1 MKPKIAPYFR
11 NSSKAQKDEETI
23 YRQIDGFNLLWPELS
38 KTYDLF
44 QRYPGK
50 ETKGQYFVDE
60 AFNLETWDETT
71 SFHELMMLCESGEI
85 DAIYVSE
92 GDRLFRSRSNALRGR
107 ILDILRDNGVKTIT
121 KTGEIPNG
129 LLIDITS
136 AVGAEDKR
144 AFMRKCHDAKI
155 TRLKE
160 EGRPPTGRM
169 PFCFH
174 WDKREKKWSL
184 VHDEVILFKIAVG
197 LSIGKVFEDTPEAAQ
212 SLVHLNPDGMTDKAV
227 AESLSRLGFSKHPFY
242 ERINLNKL
250 VKSRASRELNSAAV
264 EKMFREDRYR
274 GFLEVSMLD
283 SNVIG
288 SKNKKDSDRKPF
300 RISVPRVLSD
310 EDWETLQ
317 SKRSRRR
324 KWAVRNQKHDYLCKD
339 ILICAECGVPL
350 AARPRYITRYVRSR
364 KEVVELPPFLYY
376 TCARKPKVS
385 GFRCKSGKHH
395 SVPVIDS
402 LVWDSFSSVIQN
414 PRSLKELLAA
424 SESNDAR
431 LKRRLE
437 IEKVIVLY
445 QAELE
450 GLTNRRKVT
459 NRLLASGV
467 TTEEDFTEQIAE
479 INSRRKSL
487 ESDLRNAR
495 QEVVALSRLPDMSIA
510 IAEIASLNLSD
521 TLKFDQR
528 RSLML
533 SLISKIQIN
542 NDGAISI
549 ILKGGI
555 EWSL

>member
-1 MKPKIAPYFR
+1 MKPKIAPFFR

-23 YRQIDGFNLLWPELS
+23 YRQIDGFNLLWPQLS

-44 QRYPGK
+44 QRKPGGAIK
-50 ETKGQYFVDE
+50 DQYFVDE
-60 AFNLETWDETT
+60 AFNLESWDETT
-71 SFHELMMLCESGEI
+71 SFHELMTLCEEGEI

-92 GDRLFRSRSNALRGR
+92 GDRLLRSRSDALRGR
-107 ILDILRDNGVKTIT
+107 ITDIVRENSIKVIT
-121 KTGEIPNG
+121 PTGEIPNG
-129 LLIDITS
+129 VLMNITS
-136 AVGAEDKR
+136 AFGSEDKR

-174 WDKREKKWSL
+174 WDKRDKKWSL
-184 VHDEVILFKIAVG
+184 VHDEVVLFKSAVG
-197 LSIGKVFEDTPEAAQ
+197 LSIGKIFEEMPEAVK

-250 VKSRASRELNSAAV
+250 IKSRANRELNSAAI

-283 SNVIG
+283 SDVIG
-288 SKNKKDSDRKPF
+288 SKNKKDCDRKTF
-300 RISVPRVLSD
+300 KIVVPPVLSD
-310 EDWETLQ
+310 EEWDHLQ

-339 ILICAECGVPL
+339 ILVCSECGIPL

-395 SVPVIDS
+395 SVPLIDS
-402 LVWDSFSSVIQN
+402 LVWDSFSSIIQD
-414 PRSLKELLAA
+414 PESIKELLAA
-424 SESNDAR
+424 SESNDVR
-431 LKRRLE
+431 MNRRAE
-437 IEKVIVLY
+437 IEKVIAQY
-445 QAELE
+445 QAELDD
-450 GLTNRRKVT
+450 LASRRKIA

-467 TTEEDFTEQIAE
+467 TTEDDFTEQLSE
-479 INSRRKSL
+479 INSHRKHL
-487 ESDLRNAR
+487 ESELRNAR
-495 QEVVALSRLPDMSIA
+495 QETRALSRLPDMSGIVD
-510 IAEIASLNLSD
+510 EIANLKLSD
-521 TLKFDQR
+521 ALTFEQR

-533 SLISKIQIN
+533 SLVSKIQIT
-542 NDGAISI
+542 NDGALTV

-555 EWSL
+555 EWAL